1 MTAISTARR
10 LSPANERKY
19 KALRRRYVSDFTF
32 RAVVDMYRNL
42 HAEPAVAA
50 HWMAQHDVDTY
61 AVQSRGVQTFAPV
74 AAGYSR
80 EELAFLLERGVK
92 PL

>member
-1 MTAISTARR
+1 MALATARR
-10 LSPANERKY
+10 LSPENERRY
-19 KALRRRYVSDFTF
+19 KALRKRYVHDHTF
-32 RAVVDMYRNL
+32 RVVVDMYRNL
-42 HAEPAVAA
+42 HGEPAVAA

-61 AVQSRGVQTFAPV
+61 AVQSRGAQTFAPV